1 MSPNRIA
8 LAAVLTLLA
17 GATAASAAET
27 VVIKFASMA
36 PKGSAWD
43 LSIRETDEA
52 WREASDGTVRMR
64 IFSGTL
70 GDESDIMRR
79 MRIGQ
84 IDVASVTMAA
94 LSTIDPALMA
104 MNIPMAFASDDE
116 LEYVWQRMKPRWEAL
131 LRGKGYIVLNWGSAG
146 WVRFFTKAPVE
157 RIDDLRALK
166 LFIWTTGEVT
176 TIEMLWKRMGFQP
189 VPLSSVDILPGL
201 QTGMISAFQSPPIMA
216 LGNQWFPFTGWM
228 SDLKWGPVLGATV
241 VRAETWNRIP
251 PETRAALETIARDK
265 GAEMIEV
272 VHRMERDAVAAMVK
286 HGLKV
291 VAVPPDALGEWQRE
305 VESVY
310 PAMRGTM
317 IPAAAFDEVLELRDE
332 YRDAAGLRPAAA
344 R

>member
-1 MSPNRIA
+1 MSPTRIA
-8 LAAVLTLLA
+8 LAAVLTLLV
-17 GATAASAAET
+17 GATAAAET
-27 VVIKFASMA
+27 VVVKFASLA

-43 LSIRETDEA
+43 LSIRETDEK
-52 WREASDGTVRMR
+52 WRAASGGTVRMR

-84 IDVASVTMAA
+84 IDAATVTMAA
-94 LSTIDPALMA
+94 LSTIDPALSA

-116 LEYVWQRMKPRWEAL
+116 LDYVWRRMMPRWEAL
-131 LRGKGYIVLNWGSAG
+131 LLDKGYVVLNWGIAG
-146 WVRFFTKAPVE
+146 WVHFFTKAPVE

-176 TIEMLWKRMGFQP
+176 MLEKLWKRMGFHP

-228 SDLKWGPVLGATV
+228 SDLKWAPVLGATV

-251 PETRAALETIARDK
+251 PATRTALESIARDK
-265 GAEMIEV
+265 GAEMVEIV
-272 VHRMERDAVAAMVK
+272 RRMERDAVAAMVK
-286 HGLKV
+286 RGLEIV
-291 VAVPPDALGEWQRE
+291 RVPPDALGEWQRE
-305 VESVY
+305 TEALY
-310 PAMRGTM
+310 PSMRGAM
-317 IPAAAFDEVLELRDE
+317 IPAAAFDEVLKLRDD
-332 YRDAAGLRPAAA
+332 YRDAAGRPPAAA